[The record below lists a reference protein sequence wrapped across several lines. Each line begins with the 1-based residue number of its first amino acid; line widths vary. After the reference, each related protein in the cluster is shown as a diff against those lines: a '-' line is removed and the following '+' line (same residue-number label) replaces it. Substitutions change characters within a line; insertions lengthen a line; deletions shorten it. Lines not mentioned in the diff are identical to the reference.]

1 MNCTKIIILSS
12 LFLFLVPLEMR
23 GQKTE
28 ADVKQLLQQRDR
40 EVKEL
45 IGPEG
50 TTYTPEQRSELKDMI
65 NGIIDFGDMA
75 AYALQE
81 TYDTLSAEQR
91 DEFVD
96 LFSTVVR
103 DQSLGKLDIYRA
115 EVAYE
120 KITVEGDEAEV
131 KTIARLE
138 NVRTPVNYTLE
149 FKNGE
154 WVITDLTIDDVSTAE
169 SYKRQFQNIIRKR
182 GYDALLNSLRKRAA
196 RA

>member
-1 MNCTKIIILSS
+1 MNITKNLL
-12 LFLFLVPLEMR
+12 LFLLLFFLIPFVAL

-28 ADVKQLLQQRDR
+28 ADVKELLQERDQQ
-40 EVKEL
+40 VKEL

-50 TTYTPEQRSELKDMI
+50 TKYTEEQRAQLKDMI
-65 NGIIDFGDMA
+65 NGIIDFKEMA
-75 AYALQE
+75 SYALQE
-81 TYDTLSAEQR
+81 TYDTLSEERR

-115 EVAYE
+115 EVTYNE
-120 KITVEGDEAEV
+120 ITVEGNEAEV
-131 KTIARLE
+131 KTVAQLE
-138 NVRTPVNYTLE
+138 NVRTPVNYAME

-154 WVITDLTIDDVSTAE
+154 WFITDLTIDDVSTAE
-169 SYKRQFQNIIRKR
+169 SYRRQFQNIIRKR